1 MPTCNSLMQAQQYLN
16 LVWFS
21 FVEDFFVMFILTC
34 RMDSQN
40 QENMFYTNLLQENS
54 YIENE
59 FLGESQHAPISLE
72 DSQPQAEVVHT
83 KKPQR
88 GRKFSVEEDI
98 CLVSSWMHV
107 SQDPVQGTDQRH
119 TTLWERI
126 HTNFYEQ
133 KSFLS
138 TRSPNSLMN
147 QWSTIQQSIN
157 KFCGYL
163 TQVEDQNQSGTI
175 EHDKV

>member
-1 MPTCNSLMQAQQYLN
+1 MQAQQYLN

-34 RMDSQN
+34 RMNSQN

-59 FLGESQHAPISLE
+59 FLGESQHAPISLK
-72 DSQPQAEVVHT
+72 DSQPQAEVVHN

-119 TTLWERI
+119 TTL
-126 HTNFYEQ
+126 
-133 KSFLS
+133 
-138 TRSPNSLMN
+138 
-147 QWSTIQQSIN
+147 
-157 KFCGYL
+157 
-163 TQVEDQNQSGTI
+163 
-175 EHDKV
+175 